1 MLRTLLHRP
10 IAVTMSL
17 IAIVTL
23 GVLAFQRIPMSL
35 MPDIDVPRI
44 VVQMSAQGSSAREIE
59 QQIVTPMRQQLSQ
72 VAGMK
77 SIESTSRTDAGVI
90 TLTFD
95 PGSDMSLLFI
105 EVNEKID
112 RAMSNMPKELERP
125 KAMKIGAMDIPA
137 FYVDITGGKPEQT
150 SRLVRNVI
158 SKRIEQLPE
167 VAMVD
172 YSGMVGT
179 QITILPD
186 ELKMRALG
194 ISNSDIEN
202 LISQN
207 NIVLSALSVRNG
219 IYRYSIHF
227 DSQIISVH
235 DIEDLYLQTEG
246 RLIQLK
252 DICKV
257 EETAAERKGI
267 VTSNGE
273 NAITMA
279 VIKQSDAQMS
289 SLQNKVDTLMA
300 QLGNDYPELKFN
312 ITRDQ
317 TQLLSYSMNNLEWNL
332 VLGIIM
338 ASVVLFL
345 FIGGWRLPL
354 LVVISI
360 PLSLILTLLCFYLL
374 GISLNIISLSGLI
387 LGVGMIVDNAII
399 VIDNIRQKSP
409 QGPSPRPLP
418 SPPEGSRR
426 FSISEYVSGRGKS
439 QFSCGEPSVGS
450 SLPTGEGGGRG
461 TSFIISAVH
470 EVIMPM
476 LSSVL
481 TTCSVFIPLIFLS
494 GTAGA
499 LFYDQAMG
507 ISIALFC
514 SLAVASMVV
523 PVYYFLLC
531 KNDNSQKTKEERRKV
546 NDWLTRYYERGM
558 KFTLRHAKQMV
569 VFFSLCIVIIVVL
582 FPFLRKERM
591 PEIAHDDALVTID
604 WNAGITPEENNR
616 RMSEV
621 LKEIKPLTESSTVM
635 VGGQDFV
642 LSHTKNITSSEAVC
656 YVKCSSADELE
667 KATDKLKQY
676 IATHYPKAMVESG
689 LAANIFDMIFS
700 TDEPDLQ
707 IRLHKREGGRPA
719 VEMTQMMTDSLRA
732 RFPQLGIQPVST
744 EMYMKYV
751 TDAEQMAYY
760 KISYQQLYSRIRELL
775 GTNSIFDISSGGENV
790 PVIIGSNSRDASVL
804 LSNTI
809 RNTDG
814 IEIPISYL
822 VKEQRANDYKHLFA
836 SNEGEYSVIN
846 IEKAGDSEL
855 KAVMDYVETVVDHN
869 DKLMASFVGG
879 YFSSRTM
886 IGELVMVLI
895 VALLLLYFILAAQ
908 FESML
913 QPMIILVEVVVDV
926 ALVMFAIWIAGESL
940 NIMSMIGMVVMCGI
954 IINDSILKV
963 DTINRLYRSVEKPGR
978 LSLLKAIMVAGHRR
992 LKPIVMTSLTTVLA
1006 IMPFLHR
1013 GDMGSA
1019 LQFPLSFAIIV
1030 GMIVGTLVSL
1040 FFVPLV
1046 YYLLYR
1052 KR

>member
-23 GVLAFQRIPMSL
+23 GVLAFQRIPVSL

-59 QQIVTPMRQQLSQ
+59 KEIVTPMRLQLSQ
-72 VAGMK
+72 VSGLK
-77 SIESTSRTDAGVI
+77 SIESTSRTDAGVV

-112 RAMSNMPKELERP
+112 RAMSYLPKEMERP

-137 FYVDITGGKPEQT
+137 FYVDVTGGKPEQT

-179 QITILPD
+179 QITIMPD
-186 ELKMRALG
+186 ELKMQALG
-194 ISNSDIEN
+194 ISNSDIEKA
-202 LISQN
+202 ISDN
-207 NIVLSALSVRNG
+207 NIVLAALSVRDG

-235 DIEDLYLQTEG
+235 DIEDIYLQIEG
-246 RLIQLK
+246 RLLQLK

-257 EETAAERKGI
+257 EESAAERKGI
-267 VTSNGE
+267 VTSDGN

-289 SLQNKVDTLMA
+289 SLQDRVDTLMSDF
-300 QLGNDYPELKFN
+300 GKDYPELKFN

-332 VLGIIM
+332 VLGVIM

-360 PLSLILTLLCFYLL
+360 PLSLILTLLCFYLM

-399 VIDNIRQKSP
+399 VIDNIRQK
-409 QGPSPRPLP
+409 
-418 SPPEGSRR
+418 
-426 FSISEYVSGRGKS
+426 GKTTDDN
-439 QFSCGEPSVGS
+439 V
-450 SLPTGEGGGRG
+450 
-461 TSFIISAVH
+461 INAVK

-514 SLAVASMVV
+514 SLAVAALVV

-531 KNDNSQKTKEERRKV
+531 KKDKSQRSKDEGQIKKI
-546 NDWLTRYYERGM
+546 NIWLTCYYEKGM
-558 KFTLRHAKQMV
+558 RFTLRHARQMLV
-569 VFFSLCIVIIVVL
+569 GFSICIVAIIIL

-616 RMSEV
+616 RMSEL
-621 LKEIKPLTESSTVM
+621 LKEVKPLIETSTSM
-635 VGGQDFV
+635 VGGQDFI

-656 YVKCSSADELE
+656 YLKCKSAEELDDATE
-667 KATDKLKQY
+667 KMRNY
-676 IATHYPKAMVESG
+676 IGKHYPNAKIETG

-700 TDEPDLQ
+700 TEEPDLQ
-707 IRLHKREGGRPA
+707 VRLHKRDGGRPD
-719 VEMTQMMTDSLRA
+719 VELTRMVTDSLRA
-732 RFPQLGIQPVST
+732 CFPQLGIQPVST
-744 EMYMKYV
+744 EVYMKY
-751 TDAEQMAYY
+751 TSDAEQMAYY
-760 KISYQQLYSRIRELL
+760 KVSYQQLYSRLKELL
-775 GTNSIFDISSGGENV
+775 GTNSIYDINSGGESV
-790 PVIIGSNSRDASVL
+790 PVVIGGNSKDAKVL

-822 VKEQRANDYKHLFA
+822 VREQRADDYKHLYA
-836 SNEGEYSVIN
+836 SDEGEFSVIN
-846 IEKAGDSEL
+846 IDKAEDSEV
-855 KAVMDYVETVVDHN
+855 KDVMAYVTSLVDN
-869 DKLMASFVGG
+869 DKKGKLQASFVGS

-886 IGELVMVLI
+886 IGELVMVLV

-908 FESML
+908 FESL
-913 QPMIILVEVVVDV
+913 IQPMIILVEVVVDV
-926 ALVMFAIWIAGESL
+926 ALVLFAIWLAGESL

-963 DTINRLYRSVEKPGR
+963 DTINRLYRSVENPRKH
-978 LSLLKAIMVAGHRR
+978 SLLKAIIVAGHRR

-1006 IMPFLHR
+1006 IVPFLHR

-1030 GMIVGTLVSL
+1030 GMIVGTMVSL

>member
-1 MLRTLLHRP
+1 MLRTLLRRP
-10 IAVTMSL
+10 IAVTMTL
-17 IAIVTL
+17 IVIVTL
-23 GVLAFQRIPMSL
+23 GVLAFQRIPLSL

-44 VVQMSAQGSSAREIE
+44 MVQMSAQGSSAREIE
-59 QQIVTPMRQQLSQ
+59 QQIVSPMRQQLSQ
-72 VAGMK
+72 VSGLK
-77 SIESTSRTDAGVI
+77 SIESTSCTDAGIV
-90 TLTFD
+90 TLTFA

-112 RAMSNMPKELERP
+112 HAMSYMPKDMERP
-125 KAMKIGAMDIPA
+125 KVMKIGAMDIPA

-150 SRLVRNVI
+150 SRLIRNVI
-158 SKRIEQLPE
+158 SKRLEQLPE

-172 YSGMVGT
+172 YNGMVGT

-186 ELKMRALG
+186 EMKMRALG
-194 ISNSDIEN
+194 ISNSDIEKA
-202 LISQN
+202 ISDN
-207 NIVLSALSVRNG
+207 NIVLAALSVRNG

-235 DIEDLYLQTEG
+235 DIEDIYLQIEG
-246 RLIQLK
+246 RLLQLK

-257 EETAAERKGI
+257 EESAAERKGS
-267 VTSNGE
+267 VTSDGH

-289 SLQNKVDTLMA
+289 SLQSRVDTLMSD
-300 QLGNDYPELKFN
+300 LGKDYPELKFN

-317 TQLLSYSMNNLEWNL
+317 TQLLSYSMSNLEWNL
-332 VLGIIM
+332 ILGIIT

-360 PLSLILTLLCFYLL
+360 PLSLILTLICFYLMD
-374 GISLNIISLSGLI
+374 ISLNIISLSGLI

-399 VIDNIRQKSP
+399 VIDNIRQK
-409 QGPSPRPLP
+409 
-418 SPPEGSRR
+418 
-426 FSISEYVSGRGKS
+426 GKATDNNI
-439 QFSCGEPSVGS
+439 VD
-450 SLPTGEGGGRG
+450 
-461 TSFIISAVH
+461 AVK

-476 LSSVL
+476 FSSVL

-514 SLAVASMVV
+514 SLAVAALVV

-531 KNDNSQKTKEERRKV
+531 KKHKMLSKKKSTIADKLNIRLS
-546 NDWLTRYYERGM
+546 RYYESGM
-558 KFTLRHAKQMV
+558 RYTLRHSKQML
-569 VFFSLCIVIIVVL
+569 VFFSVCIVAIVVL
-582 FPFLRKERM
+582 FPYLRKERM
-591 PEIAHDDALVTID
+591 PEIAHDDALITID

-616 RMSEV
+616 RMAEL
-621 LKEIKPLTESSTVM
+621 LKEVKPFLETSTTM
-635 VGGQDFV
+635 VGGQDFI

-656 YVKCSSADELE
+656 YMKCKSADKLGE
-667 KATDKLKQY
+667 ATRKMQKY
-676 IATHYPKAMVESG
+676 IGIYYPNAKMETG

-700 TDEPDLQ
+700 TEEPDLQ
-707 IRLHKREGGRPA
+707 VRLHRRDGGRPA
-719 VEMTQMMTDSLRA
+719 VELTQMVTDSLRTH
-732 RFPQLGIQPVST
+732 FPQLGIQPVST
-744 EMYMKYV
+744 EVYMKL
-751 TDAEQMAYY
+751 TSDAEQMAYY
-760 KISYQQLYSRIRELL
+760 KVSYQQLYSRLKELL
-775 GTNSIFDISSGGENV
+775 CTNSIYNINSGGENI
-790 PVIIGSNSRDASVL
+790 PVIVGSDSKDAKVL

-809 RNTDG
+809 RNADG
-814 IEIPISYL
+814 IDIPISYL
-822 VKEQRANDYKHLFA
+822 VREQHADDYKHLYA
-836 SNEGEYSVIN
+836 SDEGEFSVIN
-846 IEKAGDSEL
+846 IDKAKDSEV
-855 KAVMDYVETVVDHN
+855 KEVMAYVTSLTDN
-869 DKLMASFVGG
+869 NKKGMLQASFVGS

-886 IGELVMVLI
+886 IGELVMVLV

-908 FESML
+908 FESII
-913 QPMIILVEVVVDV
+913 QPMIILMEVVVDI
-926 ALVMFAIWIAGESL
+926 ALVLLAVWMAGESL

-963 DTINRLYRSVEKPGR
+963 DTINRIYRSVSQPQKHT
-978 LSLLKAIMVAGHRR
+978 LLKAIMVAGHRR
-992 LKPIVMTSLTTVLA
+992 LMPIVMTSLTTILA
-1006 IMPFLHR
+1006 IAPFLHR

-1030 GMIVGTLVSL
+1030 GMMVGTMVSL

-1046 YYLLYR
+1046 YYMLYR

>member
-23 GVLAFQRIPMSL
+23 GILAIQRIPVSL

-72 VAGMK
+72 VAGLK
-77 SIESTSRTDAGVI
+77 SIESTSRTDAGVV
-90 TLTFD
+90 TLSFD

-112 RAMSNMPKELERP
+112 RAMSYLPKDLERP

-137 FYVDITGGKPEQT
+137 FYVDVTGGKPEQT

-158 SKRIEQLPE
+158 CKRIEQLPE

-172 YSGMVGT
+172 YSGTVGT
-179 QITILPD
+179 QITIQPD
-186 ELKMRALG
+186 ESRMRALG
-194 ISNSDIEN
+194 ISNSDIEKA
-202 LISQN
+202 ISDN
-207 NIVLSALSVRNG
+207 NIVLAALSVRDG

-235 DIEDLYLQTEG
+235 DIENIYLQIEG
-246 RLIQLK
+246 RLLQLK

-257 EETAAERKGI
+257 EESAAERKGI
-267 VTSNGE
+267 VTSDGN

-289 SLQNKVDTLMA
+289 SLQNRVDTLMSD
-300 QLGNDYPELKFN
+300 LVKDYPELKFN
-312 ITRDQ
+312 VTRDQ
-317 TQLLSYSMNNLEWNL
+317 TQLLSYSMSNLEWNL

-338 ASVVLFL
+338 ASVVLFF

-360 PLSLILTLLCFYLL
+360 PLSLILTLLCFYLI

-399 VIDNIRQKSP
+399 VIDNIRQK
-409 QGPSPRPLP
+409 
-418 SPPEGSRR
+418 
-426 FSISEYVSGRGKS
+426 GK
-439 QFSCGEPSVGS
+439 
-450 SLPTGEGGGRG
+450 T
-461 TSFIISAVH
+461 TDDNIINAVK
-470 EVIMPM
+470 EVIMPII
-476 LSSVL
+476 SSVL

-514 SLAVASMVV
+514 SLAVAALVV

-531 KNDNSQKTKEERRKV
+531 KKDKNQRSKDEGQSKKINI
-546 NDWLTRYYERGM
+546 WLTCYYEKGM
-558 KFTLRHAKQMV
+558 RFTLRHARQMLAG
-569 VFFSLCIVIIVVL
+569 FSICIVAIIIL

-616 RMSEV
+616 RMTEL
-621 LKEIKPLTESSTVM
+621 LKEVKPLTETSTTM
-635 VGGQDFV
+635 VGGQDFI

-656 YVKCSSADELE
+656 YIKCKSAEELNDATE
-667 KATDKLKQY
+667 KMHGY
-676 IATHYPKAMVESG
+676 IEKHYPNAKIETG

-700 TDEPDLQ
+700 TEEPDLQ
-707 IRLHKREGGRPA
+707 VRLHRRDGGRPA
-719 VEMTQMMTDSLRA
+719 VELTRMVTDSLRA

-744 EMYMKYV
+744 ETYMKY
-751 TDAEQMAYY
+751 TSDAEQMAYY
-760 KISYQQLYSRIRELL
+760 KVSYQQLYSRLKELL
-775 GTNSIFDISSGGENV
+775 GNNSIYDINSGGESV
-790 PVIIGSNSRDASVL
+790 PVVIGSNSRDAKVL

-822 VKEQRANDYKHLFA
+822 VREQRADDYKHLYA
-836 SNEGEYSVIN
+836 SDEGEFSVIN
-846 IEKAGDSEL
+846 IDKAEDSEV
-855 KAVMDYVETVVDHN
+855 KDVIAYVTSLA
-869 DKLMASFVGG
+869 DKDKNGKLQASFVGS
-879 YFSSRTM
+879 YFSSRSM
-886 IGELVMVLI
+886 IGELVMVLV

-908 FESML
+908 FESL
-913 QPMIILVEVVVDV
+913 VQPMIILVEVVVDV
-926 ALVMFAIWIAGESL
+926 ALVLFAVWLAGESL

-963 DTINRLYRSVEKPGR
+963 DTINRLYRSVENPQKHT
-978 LSLLKAIMVAGHRR
+978 LLKAIMVTGHRR
-992 LKPIVMTSLTTVLA
+992 LKPIVMTSLTTILA
-1006 IMPFLHR
+1006 IVPFLHR

-1030 GMIVGTLVSL
+1030 GMIVGTMVSL

>member
-23 GVLAFQRIPMSL
+23 GILAIQRIPVSL

-72 VAGMK
+72 VAGLK
-77 SIESTSRTDAGVI
+77 SIESTSRTDAGVV
-90 TLTFD
+90 TLSFD

-112 RAMSNMPKELERP
+112 RAMSYLPKDLERP

-137 FYVDITGGKPEQT
+137 FYVDVTGGKPEQT

-158 SKRIEQLPE
+158 CKRIEQLPE

-186 ELKMRALG
+186 ESRMRALG
-194 ISNSDIEN
+194 ISNSDIEKA
-202 LISQN
+202 ISDN
-207 NIVLSALSVRNG
+207 NIVLAALSVRDG

-235 DIEDLYLQTEG
+235 DIENIYLQIEG
-246 RLIQLK
+246 RLLQLK

-257 EETAAERKGI
+257 EESAAERKGI
-267 VTSNGE
+267 VTSDGN

-289 SLQNKVDTLMA
+289 SLQNRVDTLMSD
-300 QLGNDYPELKFN
+300 LVKDYPELKFN
-312 ITRDQ
+312 VTRDQ
-317 TQLLSYSMNNLEWNL
+317 TQLLSYSMSNLEWNL

-338 ASVVLFL
+338 ASVVLFF
-345 FIGGWRLPL
+345 FIGGWKLPL

-360 PLSLILTLLCFYLL
+360 PLSLILTLLCFYLI

-399 VIDNIRQKSP
+399 VIDNIRQK
-409 QGPSPRPLP
+409 
-418 SPPEGSRR
+418 
-426 FSISEYVSGRGKS
+426 GK
-439 QFSCGEPSVGS
+439 
-450 SLPTGEGGGRG
+450 T
-461 TSFIISAVH
+461 TDDNIINAVK

-476 LSSVL
+476 ISSVL

-514 SLAVASMVV
+514 SLAVAALVV

-531 KNDNSQKTKEERRKV
+531 KKDKSQRSKDEGQSKKI
-546 NDWLTRYYERGM
+546 NIWLTCYYEKGM
-558 KFTLRHAKQMV
+558 RFTLRHAKLMLV
-569 VFFSLCIVIIVVL
+569 GFSICIVAIIIL

-616 RMSEV
+616 RMTEL
-621 LKEIKPLTESSTVM
+621 LKEVKPLTETSTTM
-635 VGGQDFV
+635 VGGQDFI

-656 YVKCSSADELE
+656 YIKCKSAEELDDATE
-667 KATDKLKQY
+667 KMQGY
-676 IATHYPKAMVESG
+676 IEKHYPNAKIETG

-700 TDEPDLQ
+700 TEEPDLQ
-707 IRLHKREGGRPA
+707 VRLHRRDGGRPA
-719 VEMTQMMTDSLRA
+719 VELTRMVTDSLRA

-744 EMYMKYV
+744 ETYMKY
-751 TDAEQMAYY
+751 TSDAEQMAYY
-760 KISYQQLYSRIRELL
+760 KVSYQQLYSRLKELL
-775 GTNSIFDISSGGENV
+775 GNNSIYDINSGGESV
-790 PVIIGSNSRDASVL
+790 PVVIGSNSRDAKVL

-822 VKEQRANDYKHLFA
+822 VREQRADDYKHLYA
-836 SNEGEYSVIN
+836 SDEGEFSVIN
-846 IEKAGDSEL
+846 IDKAEDSEV
-855 KAVMDYVETVVDHN
+855 KDVIAYVSSLVYK
-869 DKLMASFVGG
+869 DKNGKLQASFVGS
-879 YFSSRTM
+879 YFSSRSM
-886 IGELVMVLI
+886 IGELVMVLV

-908 FESML
+908 FESL
-913 QPMIILVEVVVDV
+913 VQPMIILVEVVVDV
-926 ALVMFAIWIAGESL
+926 ALVLFAMWLAGESL

-963 DTINRLYRSVEKPGR
+963 DTINRLYRSVENPQKHT
-978 LSLLKAIMVAGHRR
+978 LLKAIMVAGHRR
-992 LKPIVMTSLTTVLA
+992 LKPIVMTSLTTILA
-1006 IMPFLHR
+1006 IVPFLHR

-1030 GMIVGTLVSL
+1030 GMIVGTMVSL

-1046 YYLLYR
+1046 YYILYR

>member
-17 IAIVTL
+17 IAIVIL
-23 GVLAFQRIPMSL
+23 GVLAFQRIPVSL

-59 QQIVTPMRQQLSQ
+59 KEIVTPMRQQLSQ
-72 VAGMK
+72 VSGLK
-77 SIESTSRTDAGVI
+77 SIESTSRTDVGVV

-112 RAMSNMPKELERP
+112 RAMSYLPKEMERP

-137 FYVDITGGKPEQT
+137 FYVDVTGGKPEQT

-179 QITILPD
+179 QITIMPD
-186 ELKMRALG
+186 ELKMQALG
-194 ISNSDIEN
+194 ISNSDIEKA
-202 LISQN
+202 ISDN
-207 NIVLSALSVRNG
+207 NIVLAALRVRDG
-219 IYRYSIHF
+219 IYQYSIHF

-235 DIEDLYLQTEG
+235 DIEDIYLQIEG
-246 RLIQLK
+246 RLLQLK

-257 EETAAERKGI
+257 EESAAERKGI
-267 VTSNGE
+267 VTSDGN

-289 SLQNKVDTLMA
+289 SLQDRVDTLMTD
-300 QLGNDYPELKFN
+300 LGKEYPELKFN

-332 VLGIIM
+332 VLGVIM

-360 PLSLILTLLCFYLL
+360 PLSLILTLLCFYLM

-399 VIDNIRQKSP
+399 VIDNIRQK
-409 QGPSPRPLP
+409 
-418 SPPEGSRR
+418 
-426 FSISEYVSGRGKS
+426 GKA
-439 QFSCGEPSVGS
+439 
-450 SLPTGEGGGRG
+450 TDDN
-461 TSFIISAVH
+461 IINAVK

-514 SLAVASMVV
+514 SLAVAALVV

-531 KNDNSQKTKEERRKV
+531 KRHKVVSRKGDTKADKL
-546 NDWLTRYYERGM
+546 NTQLTRYYEYGM
-558 KFTLRHAKQMV
+558 RFTLRHGRQMLI
-569 VFFSLCIVIIVVL
+569 FFTVCIIVIVVL

-616 RMSEV
+616 RMSEL
-621 LKEIKPLTESSTVM
+621 LKEVKPIIETSTSM
-635 VGGQDFV
+635 VGGQDFI

-656 YVKCSSADELE
+656 YLKCKSAEELNDATE
-667 KATDKLKQY
+667 KMRNY
-676 IATHYPKAMVESG
+676 IGKHYPNAKIETG

-700 TDEPDLQ
+700 TEEPDLQ
-707 IRLHKREGGRPA
+707 VRLHKRDGGRPD
-719 VEMTQMMTDSLRA
+719 VELTRMVTDSLRA

-744 EMYMKYV
+744 EVYMKY
-751 TDAEQMAYY
+751 TSDAEQMAYY
-760 KISYQQLYSRIRELL
+760 KVSYQQLYSRLKELL
-775 GTNSIFDISSGGENV
+775 GTNSIYDINSGGESV
-790 PVIIGSNSRDASVL
+790 PVVIGGNSKDAKVL

-822 VKEQRANDYKHLFA
+822 VREQRADDYKYLYA
-836 SNEGEYSVIN
+836 SDEGEFSVIN
-846 IEKAGDSEL
+846 IDKAEDSEV
-855 KAVMDYVETVVDHN
+855 KDVMAYVTSLVDN
-869 DKLMASFVGG
+869 DKKGKLQASFVGS

-886 IGELVMVLI
+886 IGELVMVLV

-908 FESML
+908 FESL
-913 QPMIILVEVVVDV
+913 IQPMIILVEVVVDV
-926 ALVMFAIWIAGESL
+926 ALVLFAIWLAGESL

-963 DTINRLYRSVEKPGR
+963 DTINRLYRSVENPRKH
-978 LSLLKAIMVAGHRR
+978 SLLKAIIVAGHRR

-1006 IMPFLHR
+1006 IVPFLHR

-1030 GMIVGTLVSL
+1030 GMIVGTMVSL

>member
-1 MLRTLLHRP
+1 MLRTLLRRP
-10 IAVTMSL
+10 IAVTMTL
-17 IAIVTL
+17 IVIVTL
-23 GVLAFQRIPMSL
+23 GVLAFQRIPLSL

-44 VVQMSAQGSSAREIE
+44 MVQMSAQGSSAREIE
-59 QQIVTPMRQQLSQ
+59 QQIVSPMRQQLSQ
-72 VAGMK
+72 VSGLK
-77 SIESTSRTDAGVI
+77 SIESTSCTDAGIV
-90 TLTFD
+90 TLTFA

-112 RAMSNMPKELERP
+112 HAMSYMPKDMERP
-125 KAMKIGAMDIPA
+125 KVMKIGAMDIPA

-150 SRLVRNVI
+150 SRLIRNVI
-158 SKRIEQLPE
+158 SKRLEQLPE

-186 ELKMRALG
+186 EMKMRALG
-194 ISNSDIEN
+194 ISNSDIEKA
-202 LISQN
+202 ISDN
-207 NIVLSALSVRNG
+207 NIVLAALSIRNG

-235 DIEDLYLQTEG
+235 DIEDIYLQIEG
-246 RLIQLK
+246 RLLQLK

-257 EETAAERKGI
+257 EESAAERKGS
-267 VTSNGE
+267 VTSDGH

-289 SLQNKVDTLMA
+289 SLQSRVDTLMSD
-300 QLGNDYPELKFN
+300 LGKDYPELKFN

-317 TQLLSYSMNNLEWNL
+317 TQLLSYSMSNLEWNL
-332 VLGIIM
+332 ILGIIT

-360 PLSLILTLLCFYLL
+360 PISLILTLICFYLMD
-374 GISLNIISLSGLI
+374 ISLNIISLSGLI

-399 VIDNIRQKSP
+399 VIDNIRQK
-409 QGPSPRPLP
+409 
-418 SPPEGSRR
+418 
-426 FSISEYVSGRGKS
+426 GKATDNNI
-439 QFSCGEPSVGS
+439 VD
-450 SLPTGEGGGRG
+450 
-461 TSFIISAVH
+461 AVK

-476 LSSVL
+476 FSSVL

-514 SLAVASMVV
+514 SLAVAALVV

-531 KNDNSQKTKEERRKV
+531 KKHKMLSKKKSTIADKLNIRLS
-546 NDWLTRYYERGM
+546 RYYESGM
-558 KFTLRHAKQMV
+558 RYTLRHSKQML
-569 VFFSLCIVIIVVL
+569 VFFSVCIVAIVVL
-582 FPFLRKERM
+582 FPYLRKERM
-591 PEIAHDDALVTID
+591 PEIAHDDALITID

-616 RMSEV
+616 RMAEL
-621 LKEIKPLTESSTVM
+621 LKEVKPFLETSTTM
-635 VGGQDFV
+635 VGGQDFI

-656 YVKCSSADELE
+656 YLKCKSADELDE
-667 KATDKLKQY
+667 ATQKMQKY
-676 IATHYPKAMVESG
+676 IGIYYPNAKIETG

-700 TDEPDLQ
+700 TEEPDLQ
-707 IRLHKREGGRPA
+707 VRLHRRDGGRPA
-719 VEMTQMMTDSLRA
+719 VELTKMVTDSLRA
-732 RFPQLGIQPVST
+732 HFPQLGIQPVST
-744 EMYMKYV
+744 ELYIKY
-751 TDAEQMAYY
+751 TADAEQMAYY
-760 KISYQQLYSRIRELL
+760 KVSYQQLYSRLKELL
-775 GTNSIFDISSGGENV
+775 GSNSIYDINSGGESV
-790 PVIIGSNSRDASVL
+790 PVVIGNNGKDAKVL

-809 RNTDG
+809 RNADG
-814 IEIPISYL
+814 IDIPISYL
-822 VKEQRANDYKHLFA
+822 VREQHADDYKHLYA
-836 SNEGEYSVIN
+836 SDEGEFSVIN
-846 IEKAGDSEL
+846 IDKAKDGEVKD
-855 KAVMDYVETVVDHN
+855 VMTYVTSLTDN
-869 DKLMASFVGG
+869 DKNGRLQASFVGS
-879 YFSSRTM
+879 YFSSRMM
-886 IGELVMVLI
+886 IGELVMVLV

-908 FESML
+908 FESII

-926 ALVMFAIWIAGESL
+926 ALVLFAVWVVGESL

-963 DTINRLYRSVEKPGR
+963 DTINRIYRSVSQSQKHT
-978 LSLLKAIMVAGHRR
+978 LLKAIMVAGHRR
-992 LKPIVMTSLTTVLA
+992 LKPIVMTSLTTILA
-1006 IMPFLHR
+1006 IVPFLHR

-1019 LQFPLSFAIIV
+1019 LQFPLSFTIIV
-1030 GMIVGTLVSL
+1030 GMIVGTMVSL

-1046 YYLLYR
+1046 YYMLYR
-1052 KR
+1052 K